1 MVFPVTFTTVLLVSL
16 VSLLLGAVWA
26 LTVGAAGKWRFE
38 LFGLD
43 FGLGVVLSAILIG
56 FTFGTFG
63 EEITFYD
70 NLMILRKSSLMFLF
84 GYGVLINLGVLLLLG
99 AISISG
105 VAVSFLVGM
114 SFAAIVS
121 AVGMHMVWPL
131 MSPVYLGI
139 GTLLLLA
146 ALGIAANSH
155 LIRTRQR
162 DSDLLQKAVSAGIK
176 GKMPQ
181 STPVKGLVL
190 AILGGLLIGLAQPIG
205 IWVQTRD
212 EIGFGAY
219 SMGMLFAGAFI
230 LAGPF
235 FGLFFLNLP
244 VQGEALSFTAWMR
257 GTGRQHLLGIAGGA
271 IWFGGLTALLL
282 AAMATPKAGASRSLV
297 FALSRGSL
305 VLGGLLGVI
314 LNSEFAVSPSAR
326 GQAMIAIGVAAAGLL
341 VYGLAPALDISIL
354 SQP

>member
-1 MVFPVTFTTVLLVSL
+1 MVFPVTLTTVLLVALISL
-16 VSLLLGAVWA
+16 FLGAVWA

-43 FGLGVVLSAILIG
+43 FGLGVVVAAVLIG

-63 EEITFYD
+63 NEITFYD

-84 GYGVLINLGVLLLLG
+84 GYGVLINLGVLLFLG

-105 VAVSFLVGM
+105 VAVSFLAGM
-114 SFAAIVS
+114 SVAAIVS
-121 AVGMHMVWPL
+121 AAGMHLVWPL
-131 MSPVYLGI
+131 MSPGYLGV
-139 GTLLLLA
+139 GTLLLLV
-146 ALGIAANSH
+146 ALAMAANSH
-155 LIRTRQR
+155 LTRTRQR

-176 GKMPQ
+176 GKMPR
-181 STPVKGLVL
+181 STPVKGLLLAVL
-190 AILGGLLIGLAQPIG
+190 AGLLLGLAQPIG

-219 SMGMLFAGAFI
+219 TIGILFAAAFV

-244 VQGEALSFTAWMR
+244 VQGEALSFAAWMR
-257 GTGRQHLLGIAGGA
+257 GTGRQHLLGMAGGA
-271 IWFGGLTALLL
+271 LWFAGLTALLL

-305 VLGGLLGVI
+305 VLGGLLGI
-314 LNSEFAVSPSAR
+314 LFNAEFDVSPPAR
-326 GQAMIAIGVAAAGLL
+326 TQAMIAAAVAAVGLF
-341 VYGLAPALDISIL
+341 VYGISPA
-354 SQP
+354 